1 MSIQAE
7 EEQRPTTGP
16 EAIYD
21 ALSRVDVESLEREQR
36 DIVRKG
42 PKSKRARAVRI
53 LNALEGM
60 RRNDILPKDLM
71 VRKVPVIP
79 AAFRPF
85 NTVGDTFIPGDA
97 NELYRDLINLKNSH
111 QEVESLLGPEGA
123 GDSRLNVYDAVRAV
137 YGFGDPV
144 EPKTKQRGVSGFM
157 KNVIGSRA
165 KFCYDDETEILTRKY
180 GWVLFKDLP
189 EDTEVGTINPN
200 TLAFEWQTPYA
211 YHHSRYV
218 GEMVRTTVGKR
229 FSKRMDLLVTPTHQH
244 WVKTRSSSGVVT
256 EDEMKQDWGKVDAA
270 ELVYRRG
277 HRRYI
282 MMAAVEWEGMTELP
296 DSLRHWDRDHLCK
309 VLGWWLSDG
318 DLHTDRYSTNIWQS
332 ESNCVYCRELEE
344 FFNELSKA
352 GHRVG
357 HYDHKTPKGVKAHG
371 WAIHDKELTSWLE
384 QEWGAHSHNKR
395 IPRNVL
401 DWDKK
406 SLSTILKTYLKG
418 DGSKRDK
425 KGSKHNTPNHRFR
438 SDLTDDHHAF
448 VTVSS
453 GLKDDLMELC
463 FKVGVAVRRDK
474 PHPELYPDHHREAYD
489 CQVIGR
495 WFCQTTSSGVSKFQ
509 DYDGHVHCCAVDN
522 GVLVVRRNGA
532 AVASGNSYVQRKMLS
547 KPQDAV
553 SRATIVSDPD
563 LSLDEIGVPEESAWK
578 MYGPHVQRRLVQ
590 SGMQPAA
597 ALRELVDR
605 GERARK
611 AMDKELEDRPVIYSR
626 APSWHKWNVV
636 AGRPKLRKGHAIGL
650 NTLVLTGLNADFDGD
665 AMNLHVPATKESVD
679 EARKKL
685 MPSKMLF
692 DIRDFDKVVPVPKHE
707 MILGLSNAQSRPAGK
722 KHKFNSEREALAA
735 VQAGEIDL
743 NDEVEF

>member
-111 QEVESLLGPEGA
+111 QQVERLLGPEGA

-165 KFCYDDETEILTRKY
+165 KF
-180 GWVLFKDLP
+180 G
-189 EDTEVGTINPN
+189 
-200 TLAFEWQTPYA
+200 
-211 YHHSRYV
+211 
-218 GEMVRTTVGKR
+218 
-229 FSKRMDLLVTPTHQH
+229 
-244 WVKTRSSSGVVT
+244 
-256 EDEMKQDWGKVDAA
+256 
-270 ELVYRRG
+270 
-277 HRRYI
+277 
-282 MMAAVEWEGMTELP
+282 
-296 DSLRHWDRDHLCK
+296 
-309 VLGWWLSDG
+309 
-318 DLHTDRYSTNIWQS
+318 
-332 ESNCVYCRELEE
+332 
-344 FFNELSKA
+344 
-352 GHRVG
+352 
-357 HYDHKTPKGVKAHG
+357 
-371 WAIHDKELTSWLE
+371 
-384 QEWGAHSHNKR
+384 
-395 IPRNVL
+395 
-401 DWDKK
+401 
-406 SLSTILKTYLKG
+406 
-418 DGSKRDK
+418 
-425 KGSKHNTPNHRFR
+425 
-438 SDLTDDHHAF
+438 
-448 VTVSS
+448 
-453 GLKDDLMELC
+453 
-463 FKVGVAVRRDK
+463 
-474 PHPELYPDHHREAYD
+474 
-489 CQVIGR
+489 
-495 WFCQTTSSGVSKFQ
+495 
-509 DYDGHVHCCAVDN
+509 
-522 GVLVVRRNGA
+522 
-532 AVASGNSYVQRKMLS
+532 YVQRKMLS

-563 LSLDEIGVPEESAWK
+563 LSLDEIGIPEESAWK

-590 SGMQPAA
+590 SGMPPAS

-611 AMDKELEDRPVIYSR
+611 AMDRELEDRPVIYSR
-626 APSWHKWNVV
+626 APSWHKYNVI

-735 VQAGEIDL
+735 VQAGEVDL